1 MINKIYKIIN
11 NKFSGFFKF
20 VFFLRYLFLIFFVA
34 ITLFLSI
41 PHFFDYKK
49 KEKIIK
55 DNIYKNYNLEIEKI
69 ENIKFKSFPLPH
81 LRIKNF
87 SSKFFL
93 KKDNLIAQELFI
105 YPKLLSVYNYRNFKI
120 RKIKIKNVKLELNF
134 KDIKLFT
141 NKIFNLKKKI
151 YFKNLNLKIEDNY
164 NPVIELK
171 NMDYLNYGYNKNT
184 ITGEVFNK
192 KFRINISE
200 NYKDIKFVL
209 LKTGILAKINILDNN
224 LGGNLIGNLE
234 GQVLSTKIKLDFSYN
249 TEILNIS
256 NFYFRDKKL
265 SLDSEGHLK
274 LKPFFIIN
282 LSSEIKDID
291 LKALRNIDLISL
303 LKFQSLISKINS
315 KNIIIFNPKR
325 FRQNLVS
332 NLQLKTNLAYGRL
345 DIFKNIKIDNSNFIC
360 QTNINL
366 LDEYPILY
374 FNCSLDSPD
383 IKKLLKKIT
392 IKYQNKKENALR
404 LNFNGNLNILNNK
417 INLEKI
423 KTDNYIATEEDL
435 IYFKTNFENIIFDK
449 SFIDI
454 FILSKIRKFISEI
467 I

>member
-1 MINKIYKIIN
+1 M
-11 NKFSGFFKF
+11 
-20 VFFLRYLFLIFFVA
+20 
-34 ITLFLSI
+34 SI

-55 DNIYKNYNLEIEKI
+55 DYIYKNYNFEIEKI

-81 LRIKNF
+81 LKIENF

-93 KKDNLIAQELFI
+93 KKNNLIAQELFI
-105 YPKLLSVYNYRNFKI
+105 YPKLLSVYNYQNFQIK
-120 RKIKIKNVKLELNF
+120 KIKIKNVKLQLNF
-134 KDIKLFT
+134 KDINLFT
-141 NKIFNLKKKI
+141 KKIFNLKKKI

-164 NPVIELK
+164 NPVIELR
-171 NMDYLNYGYNKNT
+171 NIDFLNYGYDKNT
-184 ITGEVFNK
+184 INGEVFNK

-200 NYKDIKFVL
+200 NYKDINFVL
-209 LKTGILAKINILDNN
+209 LKTGISAKINILEKN
-224 LGGNLIGNLE
+224 LDGNLIGNLE
-234 GQVLSTKIKLDFSYN
+234 SQVLSTKIKLDFSYN

-282 LSSEIKDID
+282 LSSKIKDID
-291 LKALRNIDLISL
+291 LKTLRNIDLVSL

-315 KNIIIFNPKR
+315 KNIIIFNPKK
-325 FRQNLVS
+325 FIKKLVS

-360 QTNINL
+360 QNNINL
-366 LDEYPILY
+366 LEEYPVLY
-374 FNCSLDSPD
+374 FNCSFDSPD
-383 IKKLLKKIT
+383 IKKLLKRISKN
-392 IKYQNKKENALR
+392 YQNKKEKALR
-404 LNFNGNLNILNNK
+404 LNLNGNLNIYNNK
-417 INLEKI
+417 INFEKI
-423 KTDNYIATEEDL
+423 QTDNYIATEEDL
-435 IYFKTNFENIIFDK
+435 KYFKTTFENIIFDK